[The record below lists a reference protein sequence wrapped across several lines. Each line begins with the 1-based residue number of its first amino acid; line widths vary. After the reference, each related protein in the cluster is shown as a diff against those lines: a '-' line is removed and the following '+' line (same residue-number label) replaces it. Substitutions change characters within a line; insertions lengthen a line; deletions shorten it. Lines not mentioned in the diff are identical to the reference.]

1 MKNSVELEAAE
12 ALLDVGISLPLFRI
26 RMPWGKGWTWRVV
39 MRRPCLGSQMRIARQ
54 FLKLGITSQQVERF
68 TDDQERAFFVEHLRE
83 LSMMVAFAVC
93 RSYLSGL
100 ILAPGRSLADPM
112 ESASRISGRGATL
125 VQEAAQH
132 PGFYRYYRLGRNN
145 QSVSARREPKKSDKR
160 ELRAV
165 QEGSHSPF
173 GIIWQIA
180 SATGWSVHYIL
191 WRVNFQTLTLMLAD
205 APHYELSDDKQ
216 AGGMTTEQ
224 IFQSKLKL

>member
-1 MKNSVELEAAE
+1 MKRNVELEAAE

-100 ILAPGRSLADPM
+100 ILAPVVAWLIRWKVPPEYLVEAQRWFKKLRSTRDFTD
-112 ESASRISGRGATL
+112 I
-125 VQEAAQH
+125 
-132 PGFYRYYRLGRNN
+132 
-145 QSVSARREPKKSDKR
+145 
-160 ELRAV
+160 
-165 QEGSHSPF
+165 
-173 GIIWQIA
+173 IA
-180 SATGWSVHYIL
+180 SAETINPFRPAASQKSPIS
-191 WRVNFQTLTLMLAD
+191 R
-205 APHYELSDDKQ
+205 S
-216 AGGMTTEQ
+216 
-224 IFQSKLKL
+224 